1 MSEKELENL
10 RSRRWN
16 FSSSTTKVSDLAS
29 SRGNSDREEE
39 QSNGSQ
45 NNLLAIKMAKLSVSG
60 AVAASGAK
68 NANSSNKETVGE
80 AFSRLRRSITPESLK
95 NFNKDN
101 KPTNMKVNLNL
112 HAIPES
118 SLDLDSPL
126 PFDSPLP
133 LDSPLP
139 FDSLDAVETPSSPT
153 PGNGS
158 IMMKIPVIVERSNS
172 SDAASQNEN
181 RSEAASCASSGGEES
196 GGEEADVEDANDSEV
211 PLSSTRDDEEK
222 KSGSRNKGHPS
233 PLSLVVTAD
242 ASNSGGSSGSYGG
255 NSRNGG
261 SRNSGTSGGEGGGG
275 GGLLRVYDS
284 GDDSSYHSASVEK
297 ERTRLREEGK
307 EEVRREEKDA
317 LRILGMVRTRIHT
330 HRP

>member
-16 FSSSTTKVSDLAS
+16 FSSSTTKVSDLSS

-45 NNLLAIKMAKLSVSG
+45 NNLRLKISKLSVSA
-60 AVAASGAK
+60 AVPSGAK
-68 NANSSNKETVGE
+68 ADSSNKETVGE

-95 NFNKDN
+95 NFSN
-101 KPTNMKVNLNL
+101 KPTNMKVNKLDL

-118 SLDLDSPL
+118 PLDLDSPL

-139 FDSLDAVETPSSPT
+139 FDSLDTPSSPT

-158 IMMKIPVIVERSNS
+158 IMMKIPVIVERSDS
-172 SDAASQNEN
+172 CDAASQNEN
-181 RSEAASCASSGGEES
+181 ESEVVSCASSGGDEES
-196 GGEEADVEDANDSEV
+196 GDEADIEDSNDSEV
-211 PLSSTRDDEEK
+211 PLSSSRNDEAK
-222 KSGSRNKGHPS
+222 KSVSRNKGHHPS
-233 PLSLVVTAD
+233 PLSFVVTDAD
-242 ASNSGGSSGSYGG
+242 SSSRSRSSDNSGV
-255 NSRNGG
+255 
-261 SRNSGTSGGEGGGG
+261 
-275 GGLLRVYDS
+275 LLRVCDS

-297 ERTRLREEGK
+297 ERTRLREEGR
-307 EEVRREEKDA
+307 EDVGREEKDA
-317 LRILGMVRTRIHT
+317 LRILGMVRETR
-330 HRP
+330 